1 MQEIRITRKSK
12 LGFGYSTTPDN
23 TKGYPAIQPV
33 ESPQH
38 TGTIKQILNE
48 IDDDT
53 NYQSLKSVFMT
64 TAWYLRLNG
73 GWVEIKHYQPNH
85 PADLLLTNLDGEFVH
100 DYLMITTI

>member
-1 MQEIRITRKSK
+1 MQEIRITRRSK

-33 ESPQH
+33 ESPQY
-38 TGTIKQILNE
+38 TGTIKQVLNE
-48 IDDDT
+48 IDNDA

-73 GWVEIKHYQPNH
+73 AWVEIKYHQPNH
-85 PADLLLTNLDGEFVH
+85 PVDLLLTDLDDNFVH
-100 DYLMITTI
+100 DYLMVEVI